1 MANQH
6 SHVLVFG
13 NEKGGTGKSTLAL
26 HVIVCLL
33 ERGYRVG
40 VIDLDSRQRTLTRYL
55 ENRSRYCET
64 SGVDLVTP
72 PVVTLDPS
80 SLDDMQAR
88 KRLEQSM
95 LRGFLNHFDGD
106 TDIIAIDSPG
116 SYTYLSSLAHALADT
131 LVTPMN
137 DSFLDLDLIGK
148 IDVRNLEVEELS
160 HYARVVLDSRAHRD
174 RSERDALDWVVAR
187 NRLGTLASRNNEKVH
202 AALLAL
208 QSHIEFRYVPGL
220 YERVIYRELFP
231 LGLTMLD
238 LDKVRDQGKLQ
249 LSHVAARNEVRSLTD
264 ALNLPQPKAVP
275 DNAKTA

>member
-1 MANQH
+1 MATQH

-13 NEKGGTGKSTLAL
+13 NEKGGTGKSTLAM

-33 ERGYRVG
+33 ERGYRIG

-55 ENRSRYCET
+55 ENRSRYCRAT
-64 SGVDLVTP
+64 GIDLLSP
-72 PVVTLDPS
+72 QVVTLDPS

-95 LRGFLNHFDGD
+95 LRGFLNHFDENC
-106 TDIIAIDSPG
+106 DIIAIDSPG

-148 IDVRNLEVEELS
+148 IDARSFEVEELS
-160 HYARVVLDSRAHRD
+160 HYAQVVQESREHRQQSN
-174 RSERDALDWVVAR
+174 RSPLDWVVAR

-238 LDKVRDQGKLQ
+238 LDKVKDQGKLQ
-249 LSHVAARNEVRSLTD
+249 MSHVAARNEVRSLTD
-264 ALNLPQPKAVP
+264 ALNLPEPGQLSAS
-275 DNAKTA
+275 ARTA